1 MNNERVLKAD
11 TPSATQDQDTQAN
24 FTRLAS
30 FIALTKS
37 DTIQR
42 VSRPSPSK
50 SRFPPIP
57 RAYFR
62 FERSNAMNAM
72 ETIDG
77 EPCICIE

>member
-1 MNNERVLKAD
+1 MIKFH
-11 TPSATQDQDTQAN
+11 PDTQVN

-30 FIALTKS
+30 FIVLTKS

-42 VSRPSPSK
+42 VSRPFPSKCRFPSK
-50 SRFPPIP
+50 SHFPPIP
-57 RAYFR
+57 RVYFR
-62 FERSNAMNAM
+62 FQRNNAMNAM

>member
-1 MNNERVLKAD
+1 MSH
-11 TPSATQDQDTQAN
+11 PDTQAN
-24 FTRLAS
+24 FTWLAS

-42 VSRPSPSK
+42 VSRPFPSK

-57 RAYFR
+57 QAYFR
-62 FERSNAMNAM
+62 FQRNNDMNAM

-77 EPCICIE
+77 EPCIYIE